1 MSGERQK
8 LVIIVD
14 ESKKMFHF
22 TSTHLVGVCNE
33 AWYPYAEGKLFEYVE
48 RYLTSAKVANN
59 VTLIEPLRSCG
70 INKDYKV
77 TYNPRN
83 ESRLIINGVNKKG
96 EISSIITF
104 SESLD
109 EGYKQFWEGIENKD
123 DFDLNQQ
130 LSTQF
135 LDPLLKQIA

>member
-22 TSTHLVGVCNE
+22 TTTHLVGVCNE

-48 RYLTSAKVANN
+48 RYLTNAKIANN
-59 VTLIEPLRSCG
+59 VTSIDELRACG
-70 INKDYKV
+70 KNKDFTV

-83 ESRLIINGVNKKG
+83 ESRLIVSGKNKQN
-96 EISSIITF
+96 EITSVITF
-104 SESLD
+104 SHSLED
-109 EGYKQFWEGIENKD
+109 GYMKFWESIKNKD
-123 DFDLNQQ
+123 NFDLNQT